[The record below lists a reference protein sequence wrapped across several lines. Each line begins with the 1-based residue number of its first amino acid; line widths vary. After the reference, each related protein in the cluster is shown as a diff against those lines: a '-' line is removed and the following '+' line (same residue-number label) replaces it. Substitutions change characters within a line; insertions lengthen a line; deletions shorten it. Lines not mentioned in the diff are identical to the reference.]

1 MQLVSLEDTLHE
13 LWKHIFWRKEETY
26 RQFVVLNLPAERK
39 RLISMTFFVSTKNS
53 EEYKNRRVGGA
64 VDWLK
69 SPVPIYLF
77 LYSCLIIHLNKI
89 KTSDQPF

>member
-1 MQLVSLEDTLHE
+1 MQFISLGDTLHE

-39 RLISMTFFVSTKNS
+39 RLISMTFCVSTKNS

-69 SPVPIYLF
+69 SPVPILVCLF
-77 LYSCLIIHLNKI
+77 LYSVW
-89 KTSDQPF
+89 